1 MEFVLEFLFEY
12 GLFLAKVV
20 TGVLALVIVVSIV
33 VGLSQKSRHSGSKGH
48 LEITPL
54 NEMFDDMSDAIK
66 FAVMDESLHK
76 AEDKRLQ
83 KDKQK
88 KAKELQKASKKA
100 AKDPH
105 AEVPVQK
112 PRVFVVNFHGN
123 ISASAVTNLREEV
136 TAILSQASAN
146 DEVVVRLESG
156 GGMVH
161 SYGLASSQLDRIRK
175 RKIPLTVC
183 VDKVAASGGYMM
195 ACVADKI
202 IAAPF
207 AILGSIG
214 VVAQLPNFNK
224 VLKKHDVEFELL
236 TAGEHKRTLTM
247 FGENTDS
254 GREKFIEELE
264 DTHSLFKEFVVERRP
279 QLDIDLTATGEV
291 WFGTRALNVAL
302 VDDLQTSDEY
312 LVSRAQEADVYE
324 IAFVVKK
331 KLHQRLGLAAEES
344 ADRVML
350 RWWERFTNNTER
362 MT

>member
-1 MEFVLEFLFEY
+1 MEFVLDFLFEY

-20 TGVLALVIVVSIV
+20 TAVVALVVIVSIA
-33 VGLSQKSRHSGSKGH
+33 VGLSQKNRHSGSKGH

-88 KAKELQKASKKA
+88 KAKELKKASKKA
-100 AKDPH
+100 AKNPD
-105 AEVPVQK
+105 AELPETK

-136 TAILSQASAN
+136 TAILSQASTN

-214 VVAQLPNFNK
+214 VVAQLPNFHK

-254 GREKFIEELE
+254 GREKFLEELE
-264 DTHSLFKEFVVERRP
+264 DTHSLFKEFVQERRP
-279 QLDIDLTATGEV
+279 QLDIDLIATGEV
-291 WFGTRALNVAL
+291 WFGTRALAVAL

-312 LVSRAQEADVYE
+312 LVARAQEADVYE
-324 IAFVVKK
+324 ITFVVKK

-350 RWWERFTNNTER
+350 RWWERLTNNTER

>member
-1 MEFVLEFLFEY
+1 M
-12 GLFLAKVV
+12 
-20 TGVLALVIVVSIV
+20 
-33 VGLSQKSRHSGSKGH
+33 
-48 LEITPL
+48 
-54 NEMFDDMSDAIK
+54 
-66 FAVMDESLHK
+66 
-76 AEDKRLQ
+76 
-83 KDKQK
+83 
-88 KAKELQKASKKA
+88 A
-100 AKDPH
+100 AKDPD
-105 AEVPVQK
+105 AELPEQK

-136 TAILSQASAN
+136 TAILSQATVN

-202 IAAPF
+202 VAAPF

-214 VVAQLPNFNK
+214 VVAQLPNFHR
-224 VLKKHDVEFELL
+224 VLKKHDVDFELL

-264 DTHSLFKEFVVERRP
+264 DTHSLFKQFVQERRP
-279 QLDIDLTATGEV
+279 QLDIDLIATGEV
-291 WFGTRALNVAL
+291 WFGIRALEVAL

-312 LVSRAQEADVYE
+312 LVTRATEADVFE

-344 ADRVML
+344 ADRVVL
-350 RWWERFTNNTER
+350 RWWERLTNNTER